1 MSEPMIRVAI
11 VDDQPLFSAG
21 LEMLIEAQADMVCVG
36 TATDGNQAIALSRRV
51 KPDIVLMDL
60 RMPVMN
66 GLDATRALLR
76 DASDQDADVESAP
89 RVIVLTTIS
98 RDEVVYRALQA
109 GASAFLTKDATPNR
123 VLTTIRE
130 AHAGQLV
137 PDASATLGLIH
148 DFTGSTGADPE
159 ELLRRLT
166 PRERE
171 VCLLIASGLSNA
183 EIADATY
190 LSEATVKT
198 HVRAILHKLDLRSR
212 VQVVVFAY
220 ENNLVSA

>member
-1 MSEPMIRVAI
+1 MSDLLIRVAI

-21 LEMLIEAQADMVCVG
+21 LEMLIEAQSDMVCVG
-36 TATDGNQAIALSRRV
+36 TAIDGNEAVALNARER
-51 KPDIVLMDL
+51 PDVVLMDL
-60 RMPVMN
+60 RMPGMN
-66 GLDATRALLR
+66 GLDATRTLLR
-76 DASDQDADVESAP
+76 DADDESAP
-89 RVIVLTTIS
+89 HVIVLTTIR

-109 GASAFLTKDATPNR
+109 GASAFLTKDATPDK

-137 PDASATLGLIH
+137 PDASTTLDLIH
-148 DFTGSTGADPE
+148 EFTGSAQADPE

-198 HVRAILHKLDLRSR
+198 HVRAILNKLDLRSR